1 MNWFNT
7 AIKSLED
14 LRSDLVSVIR
24 KLRWPVTSV
33 ICRFLIRLHINQTHL
48 TVSRIFLLIIFYF
61 AWVNSLF
68 AASFILML
76 AAWALDCVDGDL
88 SRMLGHDS
96 STGVFE
102 DIMGDNL
109 ACLVF
114 PLALIQTGLLNG
126 VIGGLFIF
134 GSFTNIWMINRDKDG
149 GGLIFR
155 PRSSMVISLPAIF
168 IWALMFGYLFF
179 RFNIFNGSFLAVA
192 ILLSLSVAGNYFQ
205 IIRARL

>member
-14 LRSDLVSVIR
+14 LRSVLVSVIR

-48 TVSRIFLLIIFYF
+48 TVTRIFLLIIFYF

-68 AASFILML
+68 AAAFILML

>member
-1 MNWFNT
+1 
-7 AIKSLED
+7 
-14 LRSDLVSVIR
+14 
-24 KLRWPVTSV
+24 
-33 ICRFLIRLHINQTHL
+33 
-48 TVSRIFLLIIFYF
+48 
-61 AWVNSLF
+61 
-68 AASFILML
+68 ML
-76 AAWALDCVDGDL
+76 SAWALDCVDGDL

-192 ILLSLSVAGNYFQ
+192 ILLSLSVAGNYFSDNKGQ
-205 IIRARL
+205 TLIYFRKKEIPSVSGGYFFIDLIVFCNAEFYFAFTELGSVPSKWTLPPTMAKFFTVKPGTSFSWLLK